1 MFGPVGYRI
10 AHISTA
16 ARAAHDAWASY
27 YGSVTTD
34 DAPDIPAAD
43 PTAA

>member
-27 YGSVTTD
+27 YGLVHHGRCPGHPRS
-34 DAPDIPAAD
+34 
-43 PTAA
+43 